1 VYLNADILPG
11 PGCRGSPATCDARE
25 FLRICLKYKPVPILS
40 LGFNCHVAR
49 TYNFK
54 GSYMEEDV
62 EAMVTLC
69 EEFELVD
76 EAGGIVFALNLR
88 IARYDLEVLKGL
100 LDRVEGCQILF
111 WTGTGEPSVLKEI
124 MEEVEEELK
133 EYEGRIAFDCKIAET
148 RFEGYKNEFL
158 IKLINGVNKIRGL
171 GL

>member
-1 VYLNADILPG
+1 
-11 PGCRGSPATCDARE
+11 
-25 FLRICLKYKPVPILS
+25 
-40 LGFNCHVAR
+40 
-49 TYNFK
+49 
-54 GSYMEEDV
+54 MEEDV

-148 RFEGYKNEFL
+148 R
-158 IKLINGVNKIRGL
+158 
-171 GL
+171 